1 MEAQVILLD
10 THALLWMAEDDPR
23 LSKPA
28 RKAIAEAKRTTGV
41 AAAAITLREVAWLA
55 HNRRI
60 LVTGSVES
68 FVGELVSR
76 VIVRPIT
83 PEIAAL
89 SVRLPENFPKD
100 PADCLI
106 AATAMAEGMPLV
118 TADQNIRRTK
128 VLQTIW

>member
-10 THALLWMAEDDPR
+10 THVLYWMANESTR
-23 LSKPA
+23 LSPRA
-28 RKAIAEAKRTTGV
+28 RLAIREARQEAGLMI
-41 AAAAITLREVAWLA
+41 AAITLREVAWMA
-55 HNRRI
+55 QMGRI
-60 LVTGSVES
+60 IVAGSVES
-68 FVGELVSR
+68 FVTELVSR
-76 VIVRPIT
+76 VIVRPTT

-128 VLQTIW
+128 VLETIW

>member
-10 THALLWMAEDDPR
+10 THVLYWMANESTR
-23 LSKPA
+23 LSPRA
-28 RKAIAEAKRTTGV
+28 RLAIREARQEAGLMI
-41 AAAAITLREVAWLA
+41 AAITLREVAWMA
-55 HNRRI
+55 QMGRI
-60 LVTGSVES
+60 IVAGSVES
-68 FVGELVSR
+68 FVTELVSR
-76 VIVRPIT
+76 VIVRPTT

-100 PADCLI
+100 PVDCLI

-128 VLQTIW
+128 VLETIW

>member
-10 THALLWMAEDDPR
+10 THVLYWMANESTR
-23 LSKPA
+23 LSPRA
-28 RKAIAEAKRTTGV
+28 RVAIQEARQEAGLMI
-41 AAAAITLREVAWLA
+41 AAITLREVAWMA
-55 HNRRI
+55 QMGRI
-60 LVTGSVES
+60 IVAGSVES
-68 FVGELVSR
+68 FVRELVSR